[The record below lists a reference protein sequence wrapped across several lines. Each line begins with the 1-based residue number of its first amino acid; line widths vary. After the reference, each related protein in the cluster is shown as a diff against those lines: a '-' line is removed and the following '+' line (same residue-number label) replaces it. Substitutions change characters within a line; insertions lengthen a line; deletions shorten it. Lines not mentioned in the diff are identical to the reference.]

1 MSSPALRPT
10 FRLALAQPPDEAINT
25 LAARLAAG
33 DAPIVS
39 QRAGRHMTLT
49 VTPAVRHFWS
59 PWLNLEF
66 ELPAPPAPAPDI
78 TGGEDSVETAPY
90 APPAG
95 GSLHARFSPAP
106 SLWTGFMAVYFTLAT
121 AGFLAL
127 MWAAAQWTMGSPP
140 TLLWVTL
147 GCFLGCGGCW
157 WVSRVGQK
165 LAHEQM
171 HLLRH
176 AVENALSHADA
187 PPAQS

>member
-10 FRLALAQPPDEAINT
+10 FRLALPQPPDEAINT
-25 LAARLAAG
+25 LATRLAAS

-66 ELPAPPAPAPDI
+66 EIPPPPA
-78 TGGEDSVETAPY
+78 DSQGVDSAGNETDT
-90 APPAG
+90 PPAG
-95 GSLHARFSPAP
+95 TSLHARFSPAP

-127 MWAAAQWTMGSPP
+127 MWAAAQWNMGSRP

-147 GCFLGCGGCW
+147 GCFLGCGIFW
-157 WVSRVGQK
+157 WVSLMGQK

-171 HLLRH
+171 HLLRY
-176 AVENALSHADA
+176 AVENALGHADA